1 MYYGLL
7 GASAVAFSGATDF
20 VPELNRWL
28 QIVEMDQTVSRPIY
42 RRDGRNLTSADQFMF
57 KLTTTMIVD
66 FVGCWVIEVICKW
79 LFAELEP
86 KAMIT
91 RGRERREAR
100 RRQEATQQNGIAAVG
115 KKQQ

>member
-1 MYYGLL
+1 
-7 GASAVAFSGATDF
+7 
-20 VPELNRWL
+20 
-28 QIVEMDQTVSRPIY
+28 
-42 RRDGRNLTSADQFMF
+42 MF

-66 FVGCWVIEVICKW
+66 FAGCWVIELVCKW

-100 RRQEATQQNGIAAVG
+100 RREEAQQQQQQNGTVSAVE

>member
-1 MYYGLL
+1 MY
-7 GASAVAFSGATDF
+7 
-20 VPELNRWL
+20 
-28 QIVEMDQTVSRPIY
+28 
-42 RRDGRNLTSADQFMF
+42 

-66 FVGCWVIEVICKW
+66 FAGCWVIEIVCKW
-79 LFAELEP
+79 LFADLEP

-100 RRQEATQQNGIAAVG
+100 RKLEAAEQNGAAVV

>member
-1 MYYGLL
+1 
-7 GASAVAFSGATDF
+7 
-20 VPELNRWL
+20 
-28 QIVEMDQTVSRPIY
+28 
-42 RRDGRNLTSADQFMF
+42 MF

-66 FVGCWVIEVICKW
+66 FAGCWVIEVVCKW
-79 LFAELEP
+79 LFADLEP

-100 RRQEATQQNGIAAVG
+100 RRAEAQQQQNGTVKAVE